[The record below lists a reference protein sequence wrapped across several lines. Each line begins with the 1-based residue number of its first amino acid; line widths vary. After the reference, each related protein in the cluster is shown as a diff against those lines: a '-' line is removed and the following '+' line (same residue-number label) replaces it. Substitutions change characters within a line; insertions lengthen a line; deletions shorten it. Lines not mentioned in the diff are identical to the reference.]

1 MAALSSLES
10 RENGGLMSASEI
22 VRAYEAGLI
31 TEREAAEQGMVERL
45 SDLYADLSPYAR
57 QHASSPQRLSARTPR

>member
-1 MAALSSLES
+1 
-10 RENGGLMSASEI
+10 MSASEI